1 MDIDKIKNEITSSH
15 FLSTFITV
23 FIILYIFTSLINFLG
38 SYPMLIILSGI
49 ITYYINCLKLCHL
62 AELFLCLETL
72 RC

>member
-15 FLSTFITV
+15 FFSTFITV

-49 ITYYINCLKLCHL
+49 ITYYINYKSK
-62 AELFLCLETL
+62 AKIINNENEKEK
-72 RC
+72 

>member
-1 MDIDKIKNEITSSH
+1 MDIDKIKNEITSTH

-49 ITYYINCLKLCHL
+49 ITYYINYKSK
-62 AELFLCLETL
+62 AKMINKNSEKEK
-72 RC
+72 

>member
-49 ITYYINCLKLCHL
+49 ITYYINLQ
-62 AELFLCLETL
+62 
-72 RC
+72 

>member
-23 FIILYIFTSLINFLG
+23 FIILYIFTTLINFLG

-49 ITYYINCLKLCHL
+49 ITYYINYKSK
-62 AELFLCLETL
+62 AKIINNENEKEK
-72 RC
+72 

>member
-49 ITYYINCLKLCHL
+49 ITYYINYKSK
-62 AELFLCLETL
+62 AKIINNKSEKEK
-72 RC
+72 

>member
-49 ITYYINCLKLCHL
+49 ITYYINYKSK
-62 AELFLCLETL
+62 AKIINNENEKEK
-72 RC
+72 